1 MRQRLYR
8 NKKEGV
14 LFGVCSGIGDY
25 FNIDP
30 VFVRIAWLLTFLLYG
45 GGLIAYLIACLL
57 IPNKSK

>member
-14 LFGVCSGIGDY
+14 LFGVCAGVGDY
-25 FNIDP
+25 FDIDP
-30 VFVRIAWLLTFLLYG
+30 VFVRITWLLTFLLYG

-57 IPNKSK
+57 IPNKSE

>member
-14 LFGVCSGIGDY
+14 FFGICAGIGDY
-25 FNIDP
+25 FDIDP

-57 IPNKSK
+57 IPNKSE

>member
-14 LFGVCSGIGDY
+14 LFGVCAGIGDY
-25 FNIDP
+25 FDIDP

-45 GGLIAYLIACLL
+45 GGLIVYLIACLL
-57 IPNKSK
+57 IPNKSE

>member
-57 IPNKSK
+57 IPNKSE

>member
-30 VFVRIAWLLTFLLYG
+30 VFVRMAWLLTFLLYG

-57 IPNKSK
+57 IPNKSE